1 MLSFTKK
8 LFSCITT
15 IFLSIAL
22 LQPAYANNGDAI
34 HFVAPKDRAVTGSEL
49 PWKKNTFITLA
60 YHDIQD
66 DDFDQRY
73 LSLTTA
79 QLIAHF
85 AWIRENGYI
94 PVSVDQ
100 IITARNGGNALP
112 EKAVLLSFDDGFSS
126 FYHRVY
132 PLLKAT
138 GWPVVWA
145 PVGIWMDTPT
155 DQPIDF
161 GGLSTPRDRFA
172 NWDIVKEISTSGL
185 VEIGSHTHNLHFGAQ
200 ANPQGNQ
207 QPTAATRFYNPE
219 TATYET
225 SDGYKKRIGHDVEI
239 ITEKIKKV
247 TGKSPRVW
255 VWPYGAAN
263 GEALNI
269 IQKNGYQM
277 ALTLNDGIAHVDNLL
292 NVPRIL
298 IAHEPSVNALAN
310 AFSAARNKPVM
321 RVAHI
326 DLDYVYDADPVQQ
339 ERNLSALIQRI
350 YDLRINTVFLQA
362 YSDPAGDGNIS
373 SLYFPNRWLPMKA
386 DLFNRVA
393 WQLRSRAGVAIY
405 GWMPVLSFELDAALP
420 RVQKLSGDNQ
430 RSYTDIHQYRR
441 LSPFDPTVRERIGDL
456 YEDLAQ
462 YAWLDG
468 ILFHDDALLSDYEDA
483 SSAALIAYQAAGLPG
498 DIAAIRA
505 NPQMLEKWTR
515 FKSQYMVD
523 FTLSLA
529 QKVRAIRGPQVKTAR
544 NIFAEPIINPHSE
557 TWFAQNFDDF
567 LKAYDWTAPMA
578 MPLMEKVPH
587 DKTDDW
593 LEALVHAAASRPGAL
608 ERTVFEIQSVDWRK
622 DSKGPVPTETMAS
635 WLRRLQ
641 LSGARNFGYY
651 PDNFITEHPNVQ
663 ILRPALSN
671 YWFPR
676 P

>member
-1 MLSFTKK
+1 MLLFTKK
-8 LFSCITT
+8 LFSCIATVFMT
-15 IFLSIAL
+15 MAILC
-22 LQPAYANNGDAI
+22 PAHASQGSAI
-34 HFVAPKDRAVTGSEL
+34 TFVAPKDRAVAGTEL
-49 PWKKNTFITLA
+49 PWPKNAFMSLA
-60 YHDIQD
+60 YHDVQD
-66 DDFDQRY
+66 NDFDQRY
-73 LSLTTA
+73 LSMTTA

-100 IITARNGGNALP
+100 IIKARNGETILP
-112 EKAVLLSFDDGFSS
+112 EKAILLSFDDGFSS
-126 FYHRVY
+126 FYDRVY

-138 GWPVVWA
+138 GWPAVWA
-145 PVGIWMDTPT
+145 PVGIWMDTPH

-161 GGLSTPRDRFA
+161 GGLPTPRERFA
-172 NWDIVKEISTSGL
+172 NWDIVKEISASGL
-185 VEIGSHTHNLHFGAQ
+185 VEIGSHTQNLHFGAQ

-207 QPTAATRFYNPE
+207 QPAAATRFYNPE
-219 TATYET
+219 TASYE
-225 SDGYKKRIGHDVEI
+225 SSQAYKNRITLDVKT
-239 ITEKIKKV
+239 ITAKIKEV

-263 GEALNI
+263 GEALSI
-269 IQKNGYQM
+269 IKNNGYEM
-277 ALTLNDGIAHVDNLL
+277 ALTLNEGLGHVDNLL

-298 IAHEPSVNALAN
+298 IAHEPSTGALAN
-310 AFSAARNKPVM
+310 AFFAARNKPVM

-326 DLDYVYDADPVQQ
+326 DLDYVYDSDQAQQ
-339 ERNLSALIQRI
+339 ERNLSALVQRI

-362 YSDPAGDGNIS
+362 YSDSAGDGNIE

-393 WQLRSRAGVAIY
+393 WQLRSRAGVAVY

-420 RVQKLSGDNQ
+420 RVKKISGDNQ

-441 LSPFDPTVRERIGDL
+441 LSPFDATVRERISDL

-483 SSAALIAYQAAGLPG
+483 SPAALAAYQAAGLPG
-498 DIAAIRA
+498 DVAAIRA
-505 NPQMLEKWTR
+505 DPQLFEKWTR

-523 FTLSLA
+523 FTLALA
-529 QKVRAIRGPQVKTAR
+529 QKVRAIRGPQVKTVR
-544 NIFAEPIINPHSE
+544 NIFAEPILNPHSE
-557 TWFAQNFDDF
+557 AWFAQNLDDF

-587 DKTDDW
+587 NQTDAW
-593 LEALVHAAASRPGAL
+593 LESLVKTVGTRPGAL
-608 ERTVFEIQSVDWRK
+608 DRTVFEIQSVDWRK
-622 DSKGPVPTETMAS
+622 DSQGPVPTETMAL

-641 LSGARNFGYY
+641 LSGARSFGYY
-651 PDNFITEHPNVQ
+651 PDNFITEHPHVQ
-663 ILRPALSN
+663 TLRPALSN